1 MSFRCEQCNEAQPV
15 KAKPNMVVAEWYP
28 GQGDTRQIKRE
39 KKLCDKCAGKMMKP
53 IVSSMSASVDPITVK
68 LEIPG

>member
-39 KKLCDKCAGKMMKP
+39 KKLCDKCAGKIITANPP
-53 IVSSMSASVDPITVK
+53 ISVPADTIAVK
-68 LEIPG
+68 LDIPG